1 MTYIQECESLAGK
14 GEAETWNSFYLV
26 FFWGEPVQGAEQ
38 GIIWKERTI
47 SEARNGKKNNFSPS
61 SKTATESKVNFR
73 WEQNMFH
80 F

>member
-38 GIIWKERTI
+38 KAW
-47 SEARNGKKNNFSPS
+47 NNDDITY
-61 SKTATESKVNFR
+61 KGV
-73 WEQNMFH
+73 
-80 F
+80 